1 MVWVHAFRNA
11 LIPALTIVGLSFA
24 VLLGGT
30 IITEQVFAI
39 NGIGRLLVLAINSRD
54 FPVVQGCVL
63 LIAAMFV
70 VINLIVDLLYII
82 VDPRISYS
90 RG

>member
-1 MVWVHAFRNA
+1 MWVHAFRNA

-70 VINLIVDLLYII
+70 VINLIVDLLYI
-82 VDPRISYS
+82 VNKLF
-90 RG
+90 G